1 MSGHGIRAIGLGF
14 WSSSLHFVQLSHAQ
28 DQESMLLQS
37 FRHQDFF
44 EGEINFPRGSVYL
57 QDRGPNASLKVRGWM
72 SGTHGIFS
80 NCWHCYGNVC
90 SSEEKC
96 CGDNP
101 SLDCFDGI
109 YWRKKVCCDKEL
121 KHYENHPEMQAS
133 ILYTMLGIEQTYQR
147 LTARR
152 LEHLTTLALPVWNRS
167 VLELAGR
174 QGDLTHYFTDRGCNV
189 TIVEP
194 REANILQLR
203 RKLALT
209 NLFPARSRVHYLSM
223 DLEKKVP
230 VGRWQVVFC
239 FGLLYHLEQPLTF
252 LSRIEPLVGDFLI
265 LETFVSSSIVQIE
278 EPAAADSAGLSGR
291 ATLIRREDVFDAL
304 KALFEYVYIP
314 ITQPNHEQFAIDWA
328 NQSDISRAVFIAA
341 RRPLSSAVPLMQE
354 LPMQQIRSW

>member
-1 MSGHGIRAIGLGF
+1 MSGHGIRAISGMVGF
-14 WSSSLHFVQLSHAQ
+14 WSCSLQFSHAQ
-28 DQESMLLQS
+28 DRESMLLQS

-44 EGEINFPRGSVYL
+44 EGEIHFPKGSVYL

-72 SGTHGIFS
+72 SGTQGIFS

-109 YWRKKVCCDKEL
+109 YWRKEVCCDKEL
-121 KHYENHPEMQAS
+121 KHYENHAEMQVS
-133 ILYTMLGIEQTYQR
+133 SLYTMLGIEQTYQR

-152 LEHLTTLALPVWNRS
+152 LEHLTTLALPVWNKS

-194 REANILQLR
+194 RESNILQLR
-203 RKLALT
+203 RKLAL
-209 NLFPARSRVHYLSM
+209 NILFPDRSRVDYLSM

-239 FGLLYHLEQPLTF
+239 FGLLYHLEQPLVF
-252 LSRIEPLVGDFLI
+252 LSRIEPLVGDFLL
-265 LETFVSSSIVQIE
+265 LETFVSSNIAQIE
-278 EPAAADSAGLSGR
+278 EQAVQDSAGLSGR
-291 ATLIRREDVFDAL
+291 ATLIRREDVFYAL

-328 NQSDISRAVFIAA
+328 NQSDSRALFIAA
-341 RRPLSSAVPLMQE
+341 RRPLSSAVPLMEE
-354 LPMQQIRSW
+354 LPMQQMRSW